1 MFLEEEIK
9 TTSAGVL
16 EKAVSWIFPS
26 RKEIVERDSRSQDT
40 LEIRMQLLGSYRTRN
55 AQKGR

>member
-16 EKAVSWIFPS
+16 EKAVSWIFPP